1 LKRDPGRLRSERFD
15 LLIIGGGINGCGILR
30 DAALRGF
37 RAALVEKGDFASGTS
52 SKSSKLIHGGLRY
65 LEQMQFGLVH
75 EACRERW
82 ILLKIAPHLV
92 RPLPFLIPIY
102 RGDARGRMTI
112 HAGMM
117 LYDLMALFRNT
128 KRHRMLST
136 EDVYGLEPDL
146 ARSGLTG
153 GALYYDCRMDDV
165 RLCLENVFSAG
176 EAGATAANYAE
187 AVSVIKRDGRITGA
201 VVRDRLTGETFEVL
215 SRKVINATGPWTD
228 GVTRMDAP
236 DASARLRPTK
246 GVHVVVPQL
255 TGEHALLI
263 SARRDGR
270 VFFVIP
276 QQGYSLIGTT
286 DTFYDGDPDAVDVQ
300 PEDIRYLLE
309 EAGRVLPE
317 SGLGAEHVV
326 ASFAG
331 LRPLLTAPGEESKL
345 SREHAIYESP
355 SGLLTVA
362 GGKYTTYRQ
371 IAEEVVDRIAKGA
384 ALSSRVPCTTASTPL
399 FGGHVGNVEV
409 FEAEASRSAAAEF
422 GLGPDIMVNLLQSY
436 GTRYREVLALLYD
449 DDAGRER
456 IAPGRP
462 EIVAQIRY
470 GVQQEMARTLSDFLR
485 RRTHLAL
492 SEANGADTARR
503 VAAVLGRYLR
513 WDDEQTDQQVR
524 DYLDEMNL
532 PAHAGAPSR

>member
-1 LKRDPGRLRSERFD
+1 MQRDLDRLRSERFD

-82 ILLKIAPHLV
+82 TLLKIAPHLV
-92 RPLPFLIPIY
+92 RPLPFVIPIY
-102 RGDARGRMTI
+102 RGDARGRATV
-112 HAGMM
+112 HAGMI

-128 KRHRMLST
+128 KRHRMLSSS
-136 EDVYGLEPDL
+136 EVHELEPHL
-146 ARSGLTG
+146 ERAGLTG

-176 EAGATAANYAE
+176 QAGAVAANYAE
-187 AVSVIKRDGRITGA
+187 AVSFIKRDGRVVGA
-201 VVRDRLTGETFEVL
+201 VIRDRLTGECMDVL
-215 SRKVINATGPWTD
+215 ARKVINATGPWTD
-228 GVTRMDAP
+228 GIMDMDTPGAP
-236 DASARLRPTK
+236 QRLRPTK
-246 GVHVVVPQL
+246 GVHVVVPPL
-255 TGEHALLI
+255 TGQHALLI

-270 VFFVIP
+270 VYFVIP
-276 QQGYSLIGTT
+276 HQGYSLIGTT

-309 EAGRVLPE
+309 ETARVLPQ
-317 SGLGAEHVV
+317 SGVSAAQVV

-331 LRPLLTAPGEESKL
+331 LRPLLAGSGQASRL

-371 IAEEVVDRIAKGA
+371 IAEEVVDRIAKGPE
-384 ALSSRVPCTTASTPL
+384 LSSRVASTTATAPL
-399 FGGHVGNVEV
+399 FGGGLGDREV
-409 FEAEASRSAAAEF
+409 FEAEASERAAVDFALEA
-422 GLGPDIMVNLLQSY
+422 DILRNLLESY
-436 GTRYREVLALLYD
+436 GTCYSDVLALLHD

-456 IAPGRP
+456 IVAGRP

-470 GVQQEMARTLSDFLR
+470 GVEQEMVQTLSDFLR

-492 SEANGADTARR
+492 SEGGGLETARR
-503 VAAVLGRYLR
+503 VAAVLGRYLN
-513 WDDEQTDQQVR
+513 WDDKQTDQQIR
-524 DYLDEMNL
+524 DYLAEMNL
-532 PAHAGAPSR
+532 PARAEAPFR

>member
-1 LKRDPGRLRSERFD
+1 MKRDLDRLRSERFD
-15 LLIIGGGINGCGILR
+15 LLVIGGGINGCGILR

-82 ILLKIAPHLV
+82 ILLRIAPHLV
-92 RPLPFLIPIY
+92 RPQPFVIPIY
-102 RGDARGRMTI
+102 RGDARSRTTI
-112 HAGMM
+112 HAGMI

-128 KRHRMLST
+128 RRHRMLSSG
-136 EDVYGLEPDL
+136 EVRRLEPDL
-146 ARSGLTG
+146 EQTGLTG
-153 GALYYDCRMDDV
+153 GTLYYDCRMDDV

-176 EAGATAANYAE
+176 EAGAVAANYAE
-187 AVSVIKRDGRITGA
+187 AVSLLKDKGRIGGA
-201 VVRDRLTGETFEVL
+201 VVADRLTGEVFEVRA
-215 SRKVINATGPWTD
+215 RKVINATGPWVD
-228 GVTRMDAP
+228 GVTGL
-236 DASARLRPTK
+236 DASDSPKRLRPTK
-246 GVHVVVPQL
+246 GVHLVVPPASGQ
-255 TGEHALLI
+255 HALLI

-276 QQGYSLIGTT
+276 YQGYSLIGTT
-286 DTFYDGDPDAVDVQ
+286 DTFYEGEPDAVAVQ

-309 EAGRVLPE
+309 ETARVLPE
-317 SGLGAEHVV
+317 SGLGPGQVV

-371 IAEEVVDRIAKGA
+371 IAEEVVDRISKGPE
-384 ALSSRVPCTTASTPL
+384 LSSRVACTTAAVPL
-399 FGGHVGNVEV
+399 FGGGLEDIEA
-409 FEAEASRSAAAEF
+409 FETQVSKSAPAEF
-422 GLGPDIMVNLLQSY
+422 GLDPDIVRHLLGSY
-436 GTRYREVLALLYD
+436 GTHYREVLGLLYD
-449 DDAGRER
+449 DDTGRER
-456 IAPGRP
+456 IVPGRP

-470 GVQQEMARTLSDFLR
+470 GVEQEMVRRVSDFMR

-492 SEANGADTARR
+492 SGANGADTARR
-503 VAAVLGRYLR
+503 VAAVLGRYLQ
-513 WDDEQTDQQVR
+513 WDEAEADRQVR
-524 DYLDEMNL
+524 EYLEEMNI
-532 PAHAGAPSR
+532 PTAAEAPSR